1 MFAKLE
7 YSNKYRNSYILEF
20 ESVGPNKILCG
31 VSHRDNNVEHLTD
44 NLSTYIGNP
53 IIFTCQA
60 NNLNEI
66 DQKEKFKWILLKL
79 DLCKGKVKCEWQNK
93 FMRSRMTDGGEKE

>member
-1 MFAKLE
+1 MVSNNRYHKIPPNKFRFECLQS
-7 YSNKYRNSYILEF
+7 YSNKYRNNYILEF

-31 VSHRDNNVEHLTD
+31 VSHGDNNVEHLTD

-66 DQKEKFKWILLKL
+66 DQKEKFK
-79 DLCKGKVKCEWQNK
+79 
-93 FMRSRMTDGGEKE
+93 